1 MKGYTYPRSLS
12 EAFNDA
18 DRAECVYGP
27 YKTGDVGWTVS
38 VWATCVI
45 AACVVLALIG
55 GVL

>member
-18 DRAECVYGP
+18 DRAECFYGP

-38 VWATCVI
+38 VWASCVI
-45 AACVVLALIG
+45 GVCVVLALIG
-55 GVL
+55 GWL